1 MPFLNATDT
10 ISGREGRAYATIN
23 DQNEEMFYIK
33 TLEASVEKQKAEIKT
48 LGSRALQHKATGWSG
63 TGTMTIYYVTS
74 KFRQLMLDYMR
85 TGVDTYFSITIMND
99 DPASRAGKQT
109 IQLNRVNLNKVIM
122 GKLDT
127 ESDALEEELEF
138 TFEGVEL
145 EDEGFNAI
153 PQG

>member
-1 MPFLNATDT
+1 MRQIRFPA
-10 ISGREGRAYATIN
+10 AIN
-23 DQNEEMFYIK
+23 GSNEEMFYIK

-74 KFRQLMLDYMR
+74 KFRQLMLDYMK
-85 TGVDTYFSITIMND
+85 TGVDTYFSITIMNE
-99 DPASRAGKQT
+99 DPASRAGKQVVR
-109 IQLNRVNLNKVIM
+109 LNNVNLNKVIM

-127 ESDALEEELEF
+127 ESDALEEEMEF

-145 EDEGFNAI
+145 ETSGFSPI
-153 PQG
+153 PQA